1 MYRVYELCP
10 ERLLSPYKTFECG
23 QCFRW
28 NPDGSGG
35 YTGAASGRAA
45 RVFALGGTARVECEE
60 ADIGFW
66 RDYLDMGT
74 DYDAA
79 RESVMRGEYLTDC
92 ARTGEGIRIL
102 RQDKWEAL
110 CSFIISQCNNIPRI
124 KSIVEKL
131 CELFGEPFETPWG
144 RRYAFPP
151 AERVALLEEPE
162 LAPLHAGYRAPY
174 IINAARAVA
183 SGEMDLDAAAGMDA
197 DAARAYLKTL
207 SGVGDKVANCA
218 VLFGLHRLDAFP
230 IDVWIKRALREH
242 MPPDFDPK
250 TLGEYAGLAQQ
261 YMFFSERAVPA
272 DRARLRA
279 GGKPASAAR

>member
-131 CELFGEPFETPWG
+131 CALFGEPFETPWG
-144 RRYAFPP
+144 VKYSFPA

-162 LAPLHAGYRAPY
+162 LAPLRAGYRAAY

-183 SGEMDLDAAAGMDA
+183 SGGIDLDAAAAMDG
-197 DAARAYLKTL
+197 DAARRYLKGL

-230 IDVWIKRALREH
+230 IDVWIKRALRAH
-242 MPPDFDPK
+242 LPPDFDPT

-261 YMFFSERAVPA
+261 YMFFAERAV
-272 DRARLRA
+272 
-279 GGKPASAAR
+279 SAVNTRKSV

>member
-45 RVFALGGTARVECEE
+45 RVFVSGGTACIECEE
-60 ADIGFW
+60 ANIGFW

-183 SGEMDLDAAAGMDA
+183 SGDMDLDAAAGMDA

-261 YMFFSERAVPA
+261 YMFFAERAV
-272 DRARLRA
+272 
-279 GGKPASAAR
+279 SAVNTRKSV

>member
-183 SGEMDLDAAAGMDA
+183 SGDMDLDAAAGMDA

-250 TLGEYAGLAQQ
+250 SLGEYAGLAQ
-261 YMFFSERAVPA
+261 
-272 DRARLRA
+272 
-279 GGKPASAAR
+279 

>member
-45 RVFALGGTARVECEE
+45 RVFALGGTACIECEE
-60 ADIGFW
+60 ANIGFW

-183 SGEMDLDAAAGMDA
+183 SGDMDLDAAAGMDA

-261 YMFFSERAVPA
+261 YMFFAERAV
-272 DRARLRA
+272 
-279 GGKPASAAR
+279 SAVNTRKSV

>member
-45 RVFALGGTARVECEE
+45 RVFALGGTARVECGE

-183 SGEMDLDAAAGMDA
+183 SGDMDLDAAAGMDA

-261 YMFFSERAVPA
+261 YMFFAERAV
-272 DRARLRA
+272 
-279 GGKPASAAR
+279 SAVNTRKSV

>member
-45 RVFALGGTARVECEE
+45 RVFALGGTARVECGE

-144 RRYAFPP
+144 LRYAFPP

-183 SGEMDLDAAAGMDA
+183 SGDMDLDAAAGMDA

-261 YMFFSERAVPA
+261 YMFFAERAVPA
-272 DRARLRA
+272 DNASLRV
-279 GGKPASAAR
+279 GGKSGRAAR

>member
-79 RESVMRGEYLTDC
+79 RESVMCGEYLTDC

-144 RRYAFPP
+144 RRYAFPT
-151 AERVALLEEPE
+151 AERMALLEEPE

-261 YMFFSERAVPA
+261 YMFFAERTVSAVNT
-272 DRARLRA
+272 R
-279 GGKPASAAR
+279 KSV